1 MKYLNLFALKAMLL
15 GTMMVSPGLTVMA
28 QNGSTVVGS
37 VVDENGEPVIGATV
51 MLKGHKGVATA
62 TDLDGHFK
70 LVVPSNGGTLV
81 FSYIGMLNREA
92 RVSGKPMQVVMQ
104 ENARQLNDVVVVGYG
119 QQKKASVVG
128 AITQTDAKTLDRYSG
143 VPSLGQALTGNL
155 PGVITSSSTGMP
167 GQEDPKI
174 IIRSQT
180 SWNNSDPL
188 VLVDGVERP
197 MNTVDLSSVQSISVL
212 KDASATAVYGVKGA
226 NGVILI
232 TTKRGQEG
240 TARVHAKANATVK
253 VVSKLPEKYDSYDTF
268 LLLNDVVEH
277 ELAISP
283 NAWGSYTPMAII
295 NKYRYPANT
304 DEWDRYPNVDWQK
317 ELFRDYAMSYNASV
331 DVSGGTKNVKYFTAV
346 DFTHEGDLFKK
357 FNNNRGYHSGFG
369 YNRINM
375 RANLDFSLTHT
386 TKFSVNLFGSN
397 GVRHFPWGQGSD
409 SNSYWSSVY
418 HTAPDAMRPVY
429 SDGTYGFYA
438 PRNADALNSVRLLA
452 TSGDEKHTN
461 TQITTDFILDQ
472 KLDFITRGLSFNGR
486 LSFDN
491 TMVEV
496 GRGINDL
503 YHDAQ
508 AKWINPD
515 TGDVTWQQDPDYTE
529 TVSWSVNG
537 GNVNTGATYRKLYY
551 QLQLNYAR
559 AFGLH
564 NVTAMGLF
572 SREDRAT
579 GSEFHHYREDWV
591 FRTTYNYAMRYFFE
605 FNGAYNGS
613 EKFNNDHRFAF
624 FPSLS
629 GGWMLSDEPFMKPLQ
644 KYIDM
649 FKIRA
654 SWGVIGDDNVGGRW
668 LYKDT
673 YSYGGTTKIGSPLSD
688 SPYTIYRQSQLGNP
702 NVRWET
708 VEKRNLGFDFA
719 FLRGLV
725 AGSFDVFAD
734 RRKDILIS
742 GGSRAIPTYFGTTAP
757 TANLGRVHSH
767 GWELALRFNKV
778 WNSDFRTW
786 GNFNMTHAVN
796 KVKFKD
802 DPMLRAPYLKQAGY
816 SIGQVRSYIDKG
828 FITNWDELYGS
839 AERETNNGN
848 KLVGDYQIVDF
859 NGDGKITSDDVAP
872 YKYTQFPQNTFST
885 TVGAEWK
892 GLSIS
897 LQFYGVTNVTRNIQ
911 FPTFQRETHA
921 AFKEGSYW
929 DAVTGNGKLTLPRW
943 TTTVDGSAS
952 GTRYY
957 YDGAF
962 LRLKNA
968 EIAYTFRGAWVK
980 RLNIRALRFYLNG
993 DNLLLWT
1000 KMPDDRESNFSGWDG
1015 AYPTVRR
1022 FNLGMDITF

>member
-1 MKYLNLFALKAMLL
+1 MKYLNLFVLKAMLL

-70 LVVPSNGGTLV
+70 LEVPSKGGTLV
-81 FSYIGMLNREA
+81 FSYIGMLNKEA

-197 MNTVDLSSVQSISVL
+197 MNTVDLSSVQTISVL

-283 NAWGSYTPMAII
+283 NAWGSYKPMAII
-295 NKYRYPANT
+295 NKYRYPANA

-331 DVSGGTKNVKYFTAV
+331 DVSGGTKNVKYFTSV

-357 FNNNRGYHSGFG
+357 FGNNRGYHSGFG

-375 RANLDFSLTHT
+375 RANLDFALTHT

-409 SNSYWSSVY
+409 SNSYWSAIY

-438 PRNADALNSVRLLA
+438 PRNADALNSVKLLA
-452 TSGDEKHTN
+452 TSGDEKLTN

-472 KLDFITRGLSFNGR
+472 KLDFVTRGLSFNAR

-491 TMVEV
+491 TMVES
-496 GRGINDL
+496 GRGIDDL

-537 GNVNTGATYRKLYY
+537 GSVNTGATYRKLYY

-572 SREDRAT
+572 SREDRAA

-591 FRTTYNYAMRYFFE
+591 FRTTYNYAMRYF
-605 FNGAYNGS
+605 S
-613 EKFNNDHRFAF
+613 SPRF
-624 FPSLS
+624 P
-629 GGWMLSDEPFMKPLQ
+629 
-644 KYIDM
+644 
-649 FKIRA
+649 
-654 SWGVIGDDNVGGRW
+654 
-668 LYKDT
+668 
-673 YSYGGTTKIGSPLSD
+673 
-688 SPYTIYRQSQLGNP
+688 
-702 NVRWET
+702 
-708 VEKRNLGFDFA
+708 
-719 FLRGLV
+719 V
-725 AGSFDVFAD
+725 AGC
-734 RRKDILIS
+734 
-742 GGSRAIPTYFGTTAP
+742 
-757 TANLGRVHSH
+757 
-767 GWELALRFNKV
+767 
-778 WNSDFRTW
+778 
-786 GNFNMTHAVN
+786 
-796 KVKFKD
+796 
-802 DPMLRAPYLKQAGY
+802 
-816 SIGQVRSYIDKG
+816 
-828 FITNWDELYGS
+828 
-839 AERETNNGN
+839 
-848 KLVGDYQIVDF
+848 
-859 NGDGKITSDDVAP
+859 
-872 YKYTQFPQNTFST
+872 
-885 TVGAEWK
+885 
-892 GLSIS
+892 
-897 LQFYGVTNVTRNIQ
+897 
-911 FPTFQRETHA
+911 
-921 AFKEGSYW
+921 
-929 DAVTGNGKLTLPRW
+929 
-943 TTTVDGSAS
+943 
-952 GTRYY
+952 
-957 YDGAF
+957 
-962 LRLKNA
+962 
-968 EIAYTFRGAWVK
+968 
-980 RLNIRALRFYLNG
+980 
-993 DNLLLWT
+993 
-1000 KMPDDRESNFSGWDG
+1000 
-1015 AYPTVRR
+1015 
-1022 FNLGMDITF
+1022 

>member
-1 MKYLNLFALKAMLL
+1 MKYLNLFVLKAMLL

-70 LVVPSNGGTLV
+70 LEVPSKGGTLV
-81 FSYIGMLNREA
+81 FSYIGMLNKEA

-197 MNTVDLSSVQSISVL
+197 MNTVDLSSVQTISVL

-253 VVSKLPEKYDSYDTF
+253 VVSKLPKKYDSYDTF

-283 NAWGSYTPMAII
+283 NAWGSYKPMAII
-295 NKYRYPANT
+295 NKYRYPANA

-331 DVSGGTKNVKYFTAV
+331 DVSGGTKNVKYFTSV

-409 SNSYWSSVY
+409 SNSYWSAIY

-438 PRNADALNSVRLLA
+438 PRNADALNSVKLLA
-452 TSGDEKHTN
+452 TSGDEKLTN

-472 KLDFITRGLSFNGR
+472 KLDFVTRGLSFNAR

-491 TMVEV
+491 TMVES
-496 GRGINDL
+496 GRGIDDL

-537 GNVNTGATYRKLYY
+537 GSVNTGATYRKLYY

-572 SREDRAT
+572 SREDRAA

-629 GGWMLSDEPFMKPLQ
+629 GG
-644 KYIDM
+644 
-649 FKIRA
+649 
-654 SWGVIGDDNVGGRW
+654 
-668 LYKDT
+668 
-673 YSYGGTTKIGSPLSD
+673 
-688 SPYTIYRQSQLGNP
+688 
-702 NVRWET
+702 
-708 VEKRNLGFDFA
+708 
-719 FLRGLV
+719 
-725 AGSFDVFAD
+725 
-734 RRKDILIS
+734 
-742 GGSRAIPTYFGTTAP
+742 
-757 TANLGRVHSH
+757 
-767 GWELALRFNKV
+767 
-778 WNSDFRTW
+778 
-786 GNFNMTHAVN
+786 
-796 KVKFKD
+796 
-802 DPMLRAPYLKQAGY
+802 
-816 SIGQVRSYIDKG
+816 
-828 FITNWDELYGS
+828 
-839 AERETNNGN
+839 
-848 KLVGDYQIVDF
+848 
-859 NGDGKITSDDVAP
+859 
-872 YKYTQFPQNTFST
+872 
-885 TVGAEWK
+885 
-892 GLSIS
+892 
-897 LQFYGVTNVTRNIQ
+897 
-911 FPTFQRETHA
+911 
-921 AFKEGSYW
+921 
-929 DAVTGNGKLTLPRW
+929 
-943 TTTVDGSAS
+943 
-952 GTRYY
+952 
-957 YDGAF
+957 
-962 LRLKNA
+962 
-968 EIAYTFRGAWVK
+968 
-980 RLNIRALRFYLNG
+980 
-993 DNLLLWT
+993 
-1000 KMPDDRESNFSGWDG
+1000 
-1015 AYPTVRR
+1015 
-1022 FNLGMDITF
+1022 

>member
-1 MKYLNLFALKAMLL
+1 MKYLNLFVLKAMLL

-70 LVVPSNGGTLV
+70 LEVPSKGGTLV
-81 FSYIGMLNREA
+81 FSYIGMLNKEA

-197 MNTVDLSSVQSISVL
+197 MNTVDLSSVQTISVL

-253 VVSKLPEKYDSYDTF
+253 VVSKLPEKYDSYDSF

-409 SNSYWSSVY
+409 SNSYWSSIY

-438 PRNADALNSVRLLA
+438 PRNADALNSVRALA
-452 TSGDEKHTN
+452 TSGDEKNTN

-472 KLDFITRGLSFNGR
+472 KLDFITRGLSVNGR

-503 YHDAQ
+503 YHDPQ

-537 GNVNTGATYRKLYY
+537 GSVNTGATYRKLYY
-551 QLQLNYAR
+551 QLQLNYA
-559 AFGLH
+559 AH
-564 NVTAMGLF
+564 
-572 SREDRAT
+572 
-579 GSEFHHYREDWV
+579 
-591 FRTTYNYAMRYFFE
+591 
-605 FNGAYNGS
+605 
-613 EKFNNDHRFAF
+613 
-624 FPSLS
+624 
-629 GGWMLSDEPFMKPLQ
+629 
-644 KYIDM
+644 
-649 FKIRA
+649 
-654 SWGVIGDDNVGGRW
+654 
-668 LYKDT
+668 
-673 YSYGGTTKIGSPLSD
+673 
-688 SPYTIYRQSQLGNP
+688 
-702 NVRWET
+702 
-708 VEKRNLGFDFA
+708 
-719 FLRGLV
+719 LR
-725 AGSFDVFAD
+725 
-734 RRKDILIS
+734 
-742 GGSRAIPTYFGTTAP
+742 
-757 TANLGRVHSH
+757 
-767 GWELALRFNKV
+767 
-778 WNSDFRTW
+778 
-786 GNFNMTHAVN
+786 
-796 KVKFKD
+796 
-802 DPMLRAPYLKQAGY
+802 
-816 SIGQVRSYIDKG
+816 
-828 FITNWDELYGS
+828 S
-839 AERETNNGN
+839 A
-848 KLVGDYQIVDF
+848 QCH
-859 NGDGKITSDDVAP
+859 GDG
-872 YKYTQFPQNTFST
+872 
-885 TVGAEWK
+885 TV
-892 GLSIS
+892 
-897 LQFYGVTNVTRNIQ
+897 
-911 FPTFQRETHA
+911 
-921 AFKEGSYW
+921 
-929 DAVTGNGKLTLPRW
+929 LT
-943 TTTVDGSAS
+943 
-952 GTRYY
+952 
-957 YDGAF
+957 
-962 LRLKNA
+962 
-968 EIAYTFRGAWVK
+968 
-980 RLNIRALRFYLNG
+980 
-993 DNLLLWT
+993 
-1000 KMPDDRESNFSGWDG
+1000 
-1015 AYPTVRR
+1015 
-1022 FNLGMDITF
+1022 